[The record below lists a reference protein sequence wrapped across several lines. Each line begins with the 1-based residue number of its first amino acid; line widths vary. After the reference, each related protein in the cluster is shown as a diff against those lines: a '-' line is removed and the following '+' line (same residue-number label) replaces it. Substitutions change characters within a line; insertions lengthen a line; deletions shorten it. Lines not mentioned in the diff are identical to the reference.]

1 MALTDAQRSLIHH
14 LALKAREI
22 LMAETRQLLEGVY
35 GLYADGRLDPPE
47 KLPQVQQEPEAG
59 ETYRRL
65 DHFLEEETRAGFS
78 RAEAVEQLVKETA
91 YTHLNRLVA
100 FKMLEARNLIRGT
113 LDKGTDAN
121 GFKFYLAEHP
131 DDLARYERGE
141 ADAAYRHFLLWQAGQ
156 IAQEVRV
163 LFDPDT
169 LPSRLFPRPRALKD
183 LLALL
188 NDPALDGVWLAEETV
203 GWVYQYFNEPELQA
217 AFEKVRARSAK
228 FEARDIPS
236 ATQLFTPHWIV
247 RFLVHNTLGRLW
259 VHMHPDTRLRGAE
272 ALDYLV
278 PLTIDET
285 TAAEGEVVNR
295 QSKIANSQV
304 MRLAK
309 EITLLDPA
317 CGGMHFGLVAFDLFA
332 AMYMEELERAGEP
345 GWPATPSVADPA
357 EIPTSILAHNL
368 FGIDI
373 DLRAV
378 QLSALAL
385 YLKARSWWQ
394 QQLAGDE
401 SAQMSNDG
409 AHAAENRKSKIVN
422 LQSNLVCA
430 DVTPLNGGHLGTFV
444 REARF
449 ERPIYERLMRALWE
463 KLQDVQQL
471 GSLLRLEKEL
481 ETLIEQERAHYQET
495 PLFAGLEGEF
505 EAEAVEEEFWNV
517 ISVQIIQGLDE
528 FARQQARAGVDQTF
542 FTGEATKGLRLLDL
556 MLRRYD
562 VVVTNPPY
570 LSRRKMNQ
578 ELQKLLSEAYPE
590 GKNDLY
596 AAFIQRCL
604 EFAETRGYV
613 GMLTMHSFMFISS
626 YEELRQDVRSRAAIE
641 TMAHCGPA
649 LFEVGNPGTLQTTAF
664 TLRKEPDAEARA
676 DSEGTYFRLVHEGS
690 GDEKRRALEA
700 ALRDLRGGR

>member
-1 MALTDAQRSLIHH
+1 MVLTDAQRSLIHN

-22 LMAETRQLLEGVY
+22 LMTETRQLLEGVY
-35 GLYADGRLDPPE
+35 GLYADGHLDPPE
-47 KLPQVQQEPEAG
+47 KLPQVQKDAEAQ

-65 DHFLEEETRAGFS
+65 AHFLEEETHAGLS
-78 RAEAVEQLVKETA
+78 RAEAVETIIKETA

-100 FKMLEARNLIRGT
+100 FKMLEARDLIRGT

-121 GFKFYLAEHP
+121 AFKFYLADHP
-131 DDLARYERGE
+131 ADLARYERGE
-141 ADAAYRHFLLWQAGQ
+141 VDAAYRHFLLWQSGQ

-169 LPSRLFPRPRALKD
+169 LASRLFPRPRALKD
-183 LLALL
+183 LLARL
-188 NDPALDGVWLAEETV
+188 NDPALADVWLAEETV

-217 AFEKVRARSAK
+217 AFAKVRSRSAK

-259 VHMHPDTRLRGAE
+259 IRMHPDTRLRGTDP
-272 ALDYLV
+272 LDYLV
-278 PLTIDET
+278 PTEED
-285 TAAEGEVVNR
+285 APAEPLRPV
-295 QSKIANSQV
+295 
-304 MRLAK
+304 K

-332 AMYMEELERAGEP
+332 AMYAEELQRAGEP
-345 GWPATPSVADPA
+345 GWPETPSVDDAA
-357 EIPTSILAHNL
+357 EIPTAILAHNL

-385 YLKARSWWQ
+385 YLKAKSWWQ
-394 QQLAGDE
+394 QHLADDE
-401 SAQMSNDG
+401 SAQMSNED
-409 AHAAENRKSKIVN
+409 AVSAENRKSKIVN
-422 LQSNLVCA
+422 LQSNLACA
-430 DVTPLNGGHLGTFV
+430 DVTPLNGGHLGAFV

-449 ERPIYERLMRALWE
+449 ERPVYERLMRALWE

-471 GSLLRLEKEL
+471 GSLLRLENEL
-481 ETLIEQERAHYQET
+481 ETLIEEERAHYRER

-505 EAEAVEEEFWNV
+505 EAEAAEAEFWDV
-517 ISVQIIQGLDE
+517 ISAQIIQGLDE
-528 FARQQARAGVDQTF
+528 FARQQARAGADQTF

-570 LSRRKMNQ
+570 LSRRKMNK
-578 ELQKLLSEAYPE
+578 ELKKLVSNAYPE
-590 GKNDLY
+590 GKSDLY

-604 EFAETRGYV
+604 EYAETRGYV

-626 YEELRQDVRSRAAIE
+626 YEDLRQDVRSRAAIE
-641 TMAHCGPA
+641 AMAHCGPA
-649 LFEVGNPGTLQTTAF
+649 LFDVGNPGTLQTTAF
-664 TLRKEPDAEARA
+664 ALRKEPDVEARA
-676 DSEGTYFRLVHEGS
+676 NSVGTYVRLVHEDS
-690 GDEKRRALEA
+690 GDAKRRALEE
-700 ALRDLRGGR
+700 ALRDLRLTTDD